1 MKTTTLLK
9 LMATVLLI
17 VASAAF
23 LAACSGSSDEDP
35 GAAGDAAEHFDDSV
49 DANGDADEHSD
60 ADQHS
65 DAVEVVVTMTDQLK
79 FEPNEITVEAGRP
92 VLLTIENAGLAL
104 HDFTIG
110 EMAVHVSHSEG
121 ASDDMAHMEGQEHD
135 NAVHMALDGG
145 ATGTVEFTPEEAGE
159 YQFHCT
165 VLGHTESG
173 MFGTLIVTEA

>member
-23 LAACSGSSDEDP
+23 LAACSSSNDETP
-35 GAAGDAAEHFDDSV
+35 GAAGDAAEHVDDSV
-49 DANGDADEHSD
+49 DANGDADE
-60 ADQHS
+60 HS

-121 ASDDMAHMEGQEHD
+121 DSGDMAHMEGQEHD